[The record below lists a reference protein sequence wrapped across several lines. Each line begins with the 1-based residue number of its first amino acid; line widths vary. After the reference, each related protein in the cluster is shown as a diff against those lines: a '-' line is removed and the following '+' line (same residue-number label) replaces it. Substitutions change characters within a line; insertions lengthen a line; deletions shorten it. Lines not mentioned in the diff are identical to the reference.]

1 MSPKAII
8 EEAGDDKATSSR
20 LKITLSKSLLGHP
33 EKHRRIARALG
44 LTRTHRS
51 VVQYDTPIIRG
62 MIMKI
67 SHLLTVEAA

>member
-1 MSPKAII
+1 MSPNATI
-8 EEAGDDKATSSR
+8 EADADKAPAKH

-33 EKHRRIARALG
+33 EKHRRVARALG

-51 VVQYDTPIIRG
+51 VMQYDTPIIRG

-67 SHLLTVEAA
+67 SHLLTVEVA